1 MKVLEIILRRV
12 KHTWMRVLVGYYTE
26 MAFSDK
32 MVISED
38 VTVNLDYRDPAFELK
53 IRREG
58 YMLPGEP
65 VCHHPPGQRHR
76 PKWLVKMMTIGFNF
90 QHTLKVSAQDKE
102 LVIGHGQKSL
112 LLSTFDGTP
121 HYSGKDSWLRKLLY
135 KVAFEDPTE
144 ALFRDVVWGA
154 RETEPGDAHVEE
166 TETQDTA
173 EAEVVEAEVDEA
185 EVVDTSEGIVVELE
199 EPAEEVHEERGMDID
214 FSFFR

>member
-1 MKVLEIILRRV
+1 
-12 KHTWMRVLVGYYTE
+12 MRVLIGYYTE

-38 VTVNLDYRDPAFELK
+38 VTVSLDYRDPAFELRL
-53 IRREG
+53 RREG
-58 YMLPGEP
+58 YMLPSEP
-65 VCHHPPGQRHR
+65 VCHHHPEPRHH
-76 PKWLVKMMTIGFNF
+76 PKWLVKLMTIGFNF

-121 HYSGKDSWLRKLLY
+121 LYSEKDSWLRKLLY
-135 KVAFEDPTE
+135 QVAFEDPTE

-154 RETEPGDAHVEE
+154 RETDSGGAIQSWGQAPEEDHSEPVTVTDEPEE
-166 TETQDTA
+166 T
-173 EAEVVEAEVDEA
+173 
-185 EVVDTSEGIVVELE
+185 
-199 EPAEEVHEERGMDID
+199 AEEVHEERGMDID